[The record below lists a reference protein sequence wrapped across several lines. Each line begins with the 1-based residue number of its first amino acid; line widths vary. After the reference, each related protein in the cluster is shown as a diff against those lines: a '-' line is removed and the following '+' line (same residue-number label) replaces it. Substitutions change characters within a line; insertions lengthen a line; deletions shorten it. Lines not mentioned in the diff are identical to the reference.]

1 MSNIKIKRLST
12 IILCL
17 ETSTTNC
24 SVSIGRGDSVLTL
37 KEVNSKN
44 FSHSEQLHTFI
55 KDLLAEEN
63 LTPKDLNAISI
74 SKGPGSYTG
83 LRIGV
88 SAAKGLA
95 YALDIPLIS
104 VSTLLC
110 LAKQV
115 DINEGLIVPML
126 DARRMEVYS
135 EVFDATFDSKRE
147 IKAEILDERSF
158 ENELGSG
165 KVHFIGTGVEKF
177 EAICNHPNAIFYNKN
192 LPSAKEQFYIAKR
205 KFDENNFE
213 DVAYFE
219 PFYLK
224 DFVSN

>member
-1 MSNIKIKRLST
+1 MSM
-12 IILCL
+12 ILCI

-24 SVSIGRGDSVLTL
+24 SVSIGRGGSILAY
-37 KEVNSKN
+37 KEVNSKS
-44 FSHSEQLHTFI
+44 FSHSEQLHSFI
-55 KDLLAEEN
+55 NELLKQESLIPNDL
-63 LTPKDLNAISI
+63 DAISI

-110 LAKQV
+110 LARQV
-115 DINEGLIVPML
+115 NMKEGLIIPML

-135 EVFDATFDSKRE
+135 EVFDANYNSKRE
-147 IKAEILDERSF
+147 IKAEILDQNSF
-158 ENELGSG
+158 KTELNQG

-177 EAICNHPNAIFYNKN
+177 EDICNHPNAIFYKEK
-192 LPSAKEQFYIAKR
+192 LPSAKEQFFIAKR
-205 KFDENNFE
+205 KFESNDFE

-224 DFVSN
+224 DFVGN

>member
-1 MSNIKIKRLST
+1 LSL
-12 IILCL
+12 ILCI

-24 SVSIGRGDSVLTL
+24 SVSIGKDDQILGL
-37 KEVNSKN
+37 KEVNSKS

-55 KDLLAEEN
+55 KELFNQLKLSMLDLDAV
-63 LTPKDLNAISI
+63 SV

-95 YALDIPLIS
+95 YALDLPLIS
-104 VSTLLC
+104 VSTLEC
-110 LAKQV
+110 LAKQIQ
-115 DINEGLIVPML
+115 INEGCVVPML

-135 EVFDATFDSKRE
+135 EVFDFDYNSMRQ
-147 IKAEILDERSF
+147 IKAEVLDHNSF
-158 ENELGSG
+158 DSYLEQT
-165 KVHFIGTGVEKF
+165 KVNFIGTGVEKF
-177 EAICNHPNAIFYNKN
+177 EAICHHPNAIFHKEK
-192 LPSAKEQFYIAKR
+192 LPSAREQFSIAKR
-205 KFDENNFE
+205 KFDKKLFE

-224 DFVSN
+224 DFVTK

>member
-1 MSNIKIKRLST
+1 LT
-12 IILCL
+12 LILCI
-17 ETSTTNC
+17 ETSTTHC
-24 SVSIGRGDSVLTL
+24 SISIGEAGELLGV

-44 FSHSEQLHTFI
+44 FSHSEQLHAFI
-55 KDLLAEEN
+55 KELL
-63 LTPKDLNAISI
+63 KDTTLSLRKLDAISV

-95 YALDIPLIS
+95 YALDLPLIS

-115 DINEGLIVPML
+115 QISEGLIVPML

-135 EVFDATFDSKRE
+135 EVFDANFSSVRT
-147 IKAEILDERSF
+147 IKAEVLDENSF
-158 ENELGSG
+158 LKELEQG
-165 KVHFIGTGVEKF
+165 KVHFIGSGVDKF
-177 EAICNHPNAIFYNKN
+177 EAICHHPNAIFYKEK
-192 LPSAKEQFYIAKR
+192 LPSAKEQYLIAQR
-205 KFDENNFE
+205 KFEDHIFE

-224 DFVSN
+224 DFVANK

>member
-1 MSNIKIKRLST
+1 MS

-24 SVSIGRGDSVLTL
+24 SVSIGDGNSIIAL

-44 FSHSEQLHTFI
+44 FSHSEQLHGFI
-55 KDLLAEEN
+55 NEILNEARLS
-63 LTPKDLNAISI
+63 PKDLDAVSV

-95 YALDIPLIS
+95 FALDIPLIS
-104 VSTLLC
+104 VSTLHC

-115 DINEGLIVPML
+115 EVKEGLIIPML

-135 EVFDATFDSKRE
+135 EVFNAEFNSVRE
-147 IKAEILDERSF
+147 IKAEILDENCF
-158 ENELGSG
+158 EDELSLG
-165 KVHFIGTGVEKF
+165 KTHFIGTGVEKF
-177 EAICNHPNAIFYNKN
+177 EAICKHPNAVFHHEK
-192 LPSAKEQFYIAKR
+192 LPSAKEQFLIARR
-205 KFDENNFE
+205 KFDGKIYE

-224 DFVSN
+224 DFVGN

>member
-1 MSNIKIKRLST
+1 MS

-24 SVSIGRGDSVLTL
+24 SVSIGRGNSLLSL
-37 KEVNSKN
+37 KEVNNKS

-55 KDLLAEEN
+55 NELLAQEN
-63 LTPKDLNAISI
+63 LTPKDLDAISI

-110 LAKQV
+110 LSKQI
-115 DINEGLIVPML
+115 DTTEGLIVPML

-135 EVFDATFDSKRE
+135 EVLDAEFNSVRE
-147 IKAEILDERSF
+147 IKAEILNENSF
-158 ENELGSG
+158 KEELHQGR
-165 KVHFIGTGVEKF
+165 VHFIGSGVEKF
-177 EAICNHPNAIFYNKN
+177 EAICEHQNALFHHKK
-192 LPSAKEQFYIAKR
+192 LPSAKEQFFIAKR
-205 KFDENNFE
+205 KYDKKIFE

-224 DFVSN
+224 DFVGN

>member
-1 MSNIKIKRLST
+1 MSV
-12 IILCL
+12 ILCL

-24 SVSIGRGDSVLTL
+24 SVSIGKNDGVIAL
-37 KEVNSKN
+37 KEMNSKR
-44 FSHSEQLHTFI
+44 FSHSEQLHSFI
-55 KDLLAEEN
+55 NELLAQEELTAKDLSAV
-63 LTPKDLNAISI
+63 SI

-88 SAAKGLA
+88 SAAKGIA

-115 DINEGLIVPML
+115 DVNEGLIVPML

-135 EVFDATFDSKRE
+135 EVFDANLNAVRD
-147 IKAEILDERSF
+147 IKAEILDEQSF
-158 ENELGSG
+158 RKELEHNE
-165 KVHFIGTGVEKF
+165 VHFIGTGVEKF
-177 EAICNHPNAIFYNKN
+177 EGVCNHPNAIFHYKK
-192 LPSAKEQFYIAKR
+192 LPSAKEQFFVAKR
-205 KFDENNFE
+205 KFDEKIFE

>member
-1 MSNIKIKRLST
+1 LS

-24 SVSIGRGDSVLTL
+24 SVSIGDGDFIIAH
-37 KEVNSKN
+37 KEINSKN
-44 FSHSEQLHTFI
+44 FSHSEQLHSFI
-55 KDLLAEEN
+55 DELLKQES
-63 LTPKDLNAISI
+63 LIPKDLDAISI

-135 EVFDATFDSKRE
+135 EVFDANYNSKRE
-147 IKAEILDERSF
+147 IKAEILDESSF
-158 ENELGSG
+158 KTELNQGQ
-165 KVHFIGTGVEKF
+165 VHFIGTGVEKF
-177 EAICNHPNAIFYNKN
+177 KAICSHPNAIFHNKK
-192 LPSAKEQFYIAKR
+192 LPSAKEQFFIAKR
-205 KFDENNFE
+205 KFEDNDFE

>member
-1 MSNIKIKRLST
+1 MS

-24 SVSIGRGDSVLTL
+24 SVSIGDGDFIIAH
-37 KEVNSKN
+37 KEINSKN
-44 FSHSEQLHTFI
+44 FSHSEQLHSFI
-55 KDLLAEEN
+55 DELLKQES
-63 LTPKDLNAISI
+63 LIPKDLDAISI

-95 YALDIPLIS
+95 YALNIPLIS

-115 DINEGLIVPML
+115 KITKGLIIPML

-135 EVFDATFDSKRE
+135 EIFDASFESKRE
-147 IKAEILDERSF
+147 IKAEILEETSF
-158 ENELGSG
+158 QIELEASE
-165 KVHFIGTGVEKF
+165 VHFIGTGVEKF
-177 EAICNHPNAIFYNKN
+177 QEICHHPNALFHKEK
-192 LPSAKEQFYIAKR
+192 LPSAKEQYPIAKR
-205 KFDENNFE
+205 KFDDNIFE

>member
-1 MSNIKIKRLST
+1 MS
-12 IILCL
+12 IILCI

-24 SVSIGRGDSVLTL
+24 SISIGKDNQVLGL
-37 KEVNSKN
+37 KEENSKS

-55 KDLLAEEN
+55 KELLEQLSLSMQDL
-63 LTPKDLNAISI
+63 DAISV

-95 YALDIPLIS
+95 YALDLPLIS
-104 VSTLLC
+104 VSTLEC
-110 LAKQV
+110 LARQV
-115 DINEGLIVPML
+115 HINGGYIVPML

-135 EVFDATFDSKRE
+135 EVFKANQHSKRE
-147 IKAEILDERSF
+147 IRAEILNEDSF
-158 ENELGSG
+158 KEEL
-165 KVHFIGTGVEKF
+165 KQTQLHFIGTGIEKF
-177 EAICNHPNAIFYNKN
+177 EAICNHPNAVFHKEK
-192 LPSAKEQFYIAKR
+192 LPSAKEQFFIAKR
-205 KFDENNFE
+205 KFENNDFE

-224 DFVSN
+224 DFVSH

>member
-1 MSNIKIKRLST
+1 MSS

-24 SVSIGRGDSVLTL
+24 SVSIGRGDSILTF

-44 FSHSEQLHTFI
+44 FSHSEQLHSFI
-55 KDLLAEEN
+55 NALLTQEN
-63 LTPKDLNAISI
+63 LTPKDLDAISI

-115 DINEGLIVPML
+115 DIKESLIVPML

-135 EVFDATFDSKRE
+135 EVFDADFHSKRE
-147 IKAEILDERSF
+147 IKAEILEEDSF
-158 ENELGSG
+158 QKELESG
-165 KVHFIGTGVEKF
+165 KVHFIGSGVEKF
-177 EAICNHPNAIFYNKN
+177 EGICKHPNAVFHHKK
-192 LPSAKEQFYIAKR
+192 LPSAQEQFFIAKR
-205 KFDENNFE
+205 KFDEKDFE

>member
-1 MSNIKIKRLST
+1 MSV
-12 IILCL
+12 ILCL

-24 SVSIGRGDSVLTL
+24 SVSIVKNDGVIAL
-37 KEVNSKN
+37 KEMNSKR
-44 FSHSEQLHTFI
+44 FSHSEQLHSFI
-55 KDLLAEEN
+55 NELLAQEELTTKDLSAV
-63 LTPKDLNAISI
+63 SI

-88 SAAKGLA
+88 SAAKGIA

-115 DINEGLIVPML
+115 DVNEGLIVPML

-135 EVFDATFDSKRE
+135 EVFDANLNAVRD
-147 IKAEILDERSF
+147 IKAEILDEQSF
-158 ENELGSG
+158 KKELEHNE
-165 KVHFIGTGVEKF
+165 VHFIGTGVEKF
-177 EAICNHPNAIFYNKN
+177 EGVCNHPNAIFHYKK
-192 LPSAKEQFYIAKR
+192 LPSAKEQFFIAKR
-205 KFDENNFE
+205 KFDEKIFE

>member
-1 MSNIKIKRLST
+1 M
-12 IILCL
+12 ILCI
-17 ETSTTNC
+17 ETSTTHC
-24 SVSIGRGDSVLTL
+24 SISIGEAGKLLGV
-37 KEVNSKN
+37 KEVNSKS

-55 KDLLAEEN
+55 NDLL
-63 LTPKDLNAISI
+63 KDLNISLQQLDAISV

-95 YALDIPLIS
+95 YALDLPLIS

-115 DINEGLIVPML
+115 QKSKGLIVPML

-135 EVFDATFDSKRE
+135 EVFDANFNSIRE
-147 IKAEILDERSF
+147 IRAEVLDNNAF
-158 ENELGSG
+158 LKELELG
-165 KVHFIGTGVEKF
+165 KVHFLGSGVDKF
-177 EAICNHPNAIFYNKN
+177 EAICHHPHAIFYKEK
-192 LPSAKEQFYIAKR
+192 LPSAKEQYLIAQR
-205 KFDENNFE
+205 KFDEKIFE

-224 DFVSN
+224 DFVS

>member
-1 MSNIKIKRLST
+1 MS

-24 SVSIGRGDSVLTL
+24 SVSIGDGDFIIAH
-37 KEVNSKN
+37 KEINSKN
-44 FSHSEQLHTFI
+44 FSHSEQLHSFI
-55 KDLLAEEN
+55 DELLKQES
-63 LTPKDLNAISI
+63 LIPKDLDAISI

-115 DINEGLIVPML
+115 KITKGLIIPML

-135 EVFDATFDSKRE
+135 EIFDASFESKRE
-147 IKAEILDERSF
+147 IKAEILEETSF
-158 ENELGSG
+158 QIELEASE
-165 KVHFIGTGVEKF
+165 VHFIGTGVEKF
-177 EAICNHPNAIFYNKN
+177 QEICHHPNALFHKEK
-192 LPSAKEQFYIAKR
+192 LPSAKEQYPIAKR
-205 KFDENNFE
+205 KFDDNIFE

-219 PFYLK
+219 PYYLK
-224 DFVSN
+224 DFVSL